1 MENCPLH
8 CVNVACSKPGWLQEN
23 ETFILTTVA
32 SLSAALG
39 VIFSYFLK
47 SRCVSIK
54 CCCLHCI
61 RQPPDDTP
69 QPTSTVSEPP
79 ETNTDDLP

>member
-1 MENCPLH
+1 MEHCPLH
-8 CVNVACSKPGWLQEN
+8 CVNVACDKPTWLQEN

-47 SRCVSIK
+47 SRCIKVQCCCIK
-54 CCCLHCI
+54 CDRDVPKLESSDTKSTYVDI
-61 RQPPDDTP
+61 SNNQPP
-69 QPTSTVSEPP
+69 
-79 ETNTDDLP
+79 